1 MKATT
6 IYGARAG
13 ERPKRSGLRKFLLIF
28 FIVLLLVLFG
38 FFYWRYSFVFAEGT
52 KAGVLNTIQKKGF
65 IFKTY
70 EGKIIQTGFGGN
82 QSSSTIQSNY
92 FDFSVEN
99 ERLGKILMENSGKN
113 MELHYK
119 RYLGALPWRGMQT
132 YIVDSIYRIE
142 NGTTNTELPIR

>member
-1 MKATT
+1 M
-6 IYGARAG
+6 
-13 ERPKRSGLRKFLLIF
+13 RKFLGITLVVLI
-28 FIVLLLVLFG
+28 LVLIG
-38 FFYWRYSFVFAEGT
+38 FFYWRYTFVFAEGT

-92 FDFSVEN
+92 FDFSVAN
-99 ERLGKILMENSGKN
+99 ERLGQKLMENSGKN

-119 RYLGALPWRGMQT
+119 RYLGALPWRGSQS
-132 YIVDSIYRIE
+132 YIVDSIYQIE
-142 NGTTNTELPIR
+142 GVRTDTELPLR

>member
-1 MKATT
+1 M
-6 IYGARAG
+6 
-13 ERPKRSGLRKFLLIF
+13 RKFLGITLVVLI
-28 FIVLLLVLFG
+28 LVLIG
-38 FFYWRYSFVFAEGT
+38 FFFWRYNFVFAEGT

-92 FDFSVEN
+92 FDFSVAN
-99 ERLGKILMENSGKN
+99 ERLGQKLMENSGKN

-119 RYLGALPWRGMQT
+119 RYLGALPWRGSQS
-132 YIVDSIYRIE
+132 YIVDSIYQIE
-142 NGTTNTELPIR
+142 GVRTDTELPLR